1 MEDVRY
7 IGENS
12 SYLDKYGPIKMNVIG
27 RWTNI
32 GLGDQILHGYS
43 MIMFLNTIIKKFPN
57 LFNMKNIHL
66 FNLFGPLIHVDNIR
80 KMDDAFC
87 EIFIP
92 FKNGKPIN
100 KPRRLYQLDAFKFF
114 HGIRD
119 AETVLGKRIPEH
131 INLVT
136 GKQQKL
142 DMYKAYHNMID
153 INDKNLVMKI
163 INASRSDEV
172 QKGNNGWVNVFLN
185 FRILGTRV
193 SRREFAETY
202 LDELY
207 PTFQRDEY
215 TLELLDKIN
224 RLKKDGK
231 CAGCIHYRLTDTTL
245 VQKGDPD
252 PSRNGKAVETCLGPQ
267 ETSTVFNIKVSKWI
281 TDLSAKYRDKGGTIF
296 VFSDDFAM
304 CKKRYKRH
312 LERMSEHFE
321 VQFVDKRSLR
331 TMFTESWQDYLV
343 MRECNEHCGSIS
355 MFGLW
360 VKSYGPFEDE
370 VITVDHHVFQASADA
385 DNSRIRAY
393 QDAKLHHL
401 L

>member
-57 LFNMKNIHL
+57 LFSMKNIHL

-80 KMDDAFC
+80 KMDDVFC

-163 INASRSDEV
+163 INASRYR
-172 QKGNNGWVNVFLN
+172 
-185 FRILGTRV
+185 FR
-193 SRREFAETY
+193 
-202 LDELY
+202 
-207 PTFQRDEY
+207 
-215 TLELLDKIN
+215 
-224 RLKKDGK
+224 
-231 CAGCIHYRLTDTTL
+231 
-245 VQKGDPD
+245 
-252 PSRNGKAVETCLGPQ
+252 
-267 ETSTVFNIKVSKWI
+267 
-281 TDLSAKYRDKGGTIF
+281 
-296 VFSDDFAM
+296 
-304 CKKRYKRH
+304 
-312 LERMSEHFE
+312 
-321 VQFVDKRSLR
+321 
-331 TMFTESWQDYLV
+331 
-343 MRECNEHCGSIS
+343 
-355 MFGLW
+355 
-360 VKSYGPFEDE
+360 
-370 VITVDHHVFQASADA
+370 
-385 DNSRIRAY
+385 
-393 QDAKLHHL
+393 
-401 L
+401 